1 MKRLE
6 NATIIENVEEISKV
20 GEELQD
26 IIYGQYK
33 NAYMLSLSNNYR
45 GASAT
50 ACKNY
55 ITKVTINIING
66 FLNVIQEMTD
76 TLSEVKTTFL
86 GYESEED
93 GIVNTGTLFSV
104 DDEITGNYKNAFTS
118 LVSEVDGV
126 LQEAAKYISVTKIS
140 QDVVTDAYSSWED
153 KVTKINDDL
162 LAADTTAKDKLDV
175 LLGHMKS
182 LESMIDGVGQII
194 DTEKHIDYEKVSD
207 LVVSGSYYQEDDSNL
222 EKIKKDDPFSYYAN
236 GGSGW
241 EQQWAQGFYQDVYAY
256 AGVSAWTGEYASKYN
271 NGKYSGNASS
281 SFFQGDVGGQFTDY
295 AKFNGTASAVHGE
308 GKVNA
313 GFSDKYVGAS
323 ASGKASL
330 LNANGKVTLGT
341 ENFNGYITG
350 DATLFGA
357 SGYAK
362 CEFEDN
368 GSFAVGL
375 GGNVTGASAKAALGL
390 SFLGVSAKDSVTGK
404 KESLFGASITPEATY
419 GTGADFLVEGKKV
432 IDTDSIDVH
441 TVHVKL
447 GGKLGLGI
455 TADVTMPYFTFD

>member
-93 GIVNTGTLFSV
+93 GIVNTDTLWSV

-118 LVSEVDGV
+118 LMSEVDGV

-194 DTEKHIDYEKVSD
+194 DTEKHIDYEK
-207 LVVSGSYYQEDDSNL
+207 
-222 EKIKKDDPFSYYAN
+222 
-236 GGSGW
+236 
-241 EQQWAQGFYQDVYAY
+241 
-256 AGVSAWTGEYASKYN
+256 SK
-271 NGKYSGNASS
+271 
-281 SFFQGDVGGQFTDY
+281 
-295 AKFNGTASAVHGE
+295 
-308 GKVNA
+308 
-313 GFSDKYVGAS
+313 
-323 ASGKASL
+323 
-330 LNANGKVTLGT
+330 
-341 ENFNGYITG
+341 
-350 DATLFGA
+350 
-357 SGYAK
+357 
-362 CEFEDN
+362 
-368 GSFAVGL
+368 
-375 GGNVTGASAKAALGL
+375 
-390 SFLGVSAKDSVTGK
+390 
-404 KESLFGASITPEATY
+404 
-419 GTGADFLVEGKKV
+419 
-432 IDTDSIDVH
+432 
-441 TVHVKL
+441 
-447 GGKLGLGI
+447 
-455 TADVTMPYFTFD
+455 